1 MKTGRSDLSILIKG
15 VAIAVV
21 CALCSGDLNA
31 EESDTALRAAENRL
45 LDRLWQMPF
54 YLTTA
59 RPRRPETMA
68 PYGYGPWRDQIVA
81 TVFWVGESASLDNP
95 AHNNTSAWDAASQ
108 AK

>member
-68 PYGYGPWRDQIVA
+68 PYGYGPWRDQIVGP
-81 TVFWVGESASLDNP
+81 VFLGGGSAGLYHP
-95 AHNNTSAWDAASQ
+95 GPQKTSAL
-108 AK
+108 